1 MNRAF
6 AFLGRGVRVVALA
19 GVVTIAFAL
28 LLMFLGVI
36 PLRSYQTQ
44 RHDLASNRQRLTM
57 LKDRN
62 ARLEERTR
70 LLQTDTEIERVAR
83 QQFGMVKPGQTLV
96 LTPGLRDIATSPSTL
111 DDAVGPAPSDV
122 ERKTPSRGRAI
133 LETLL
138 FWR

>member
-1 MNRAF
+1 MLSVGSA
-6 AFLGRGVRVVALA
+6 LVRGVRL
-19 GVVTIAFAL
+19 GVVTLICAIAFAI

-44 RHDLASNRQRLTM
+44 RHDLAANRERLSM

-62 ARLEERTR
+62 ARLEKRAA
-70 LLQTDTEIERVAR
+70 LLQTDAEIERVAR

-96 LTPGLRDIATSPSTL
+96 ITPGLRDLATAPTTL
-111 DDAVGPAPSDV
+111 DDAVGAAPSQP
-122 ERKTPSRGRAI
+122 ERQTPSRGRAI
-133 LETLL
+133 LDTLL

>member
-1 MNRAF
+1 MRSVGTAIFRSVRLLVAAFVCAVAF
-6 AFLGRGVRVVALA
+6 A
-19 GVVTIAFAL
+19 I

-44 RHDLASNRQRLTM
+44 RHDLAANRERLSM

-62 ARLEERTR
+62 ARLEKRAA

-83 QQFGMVKPGQTLV
+83 QQFGMVKPGQTLII
-96 LTPGLRDIATSPSTL
+96 TPGLRDIAAAPSTL
-111 DDAVGPAPSDV
+111 DAAVGAAPSQPDR
-122 ERKTPSRGRAI
+122 ETPSRGRAI

>member
-1 MNRAF
+1 MNRAV
-6 AFLGRGVRVVALA
+6 AFIGRGVRVIAIA
-19 GVVTIAFAL
+19 SVVTIAFAL

-44 RHDLASNRQRLTM
+44 RHDLASNRERLTM

-62 ARLEERTR
+62 SRLQERSR

-96 LTPGLRDIATSPSTL
+96 LTPGLRDVATSPSTL
-111 DDAVGPAPSDV
+111 DDAVAPAPSEV
-122 ERKTPSRGRAI
+122 PRQTPSRGRAI